1 MNGIIVVDKPPDMTS
16 AQVVTH
22 VKRILKVKKV
32 GHTGT
37 LDPVATGVLVC
48 CINKATRLARFLTY
62 GKKRYEGVMRL
73 GIRTDTQDLTGRVV
87 STEPDLGV
95 TDRDMRKVFLSFLEV
110 KHQTA
115 PAYSALKHHGVPL
128 YRLARHGTFVQK
140 PPRRISIY
148 GLEVLDI
155 SLPDVR
161 FDVCCSA
168 GTYVRTLCADIGDAL
183 GCGAHLTEL
192 CRTESG
198 RFGLDEAVSL
208 NTLDRLAASSKIS
221 NHIIPMSVALRGMPG
236 ISAGDQLL
244 KKIQHGH
251 PVTQEEVAA
260 VRLRRT
266 CPWIKV
272 TDTQGNLV
280 AVISSS
286 KKNGVYPYACVFPLS
301 IENPKSS
308 IINHQSKRGGFESGF
323 SSRGKKDVD

>member
-1 MNGIIVVDKPPDMTS
+1 MNGIIVLDKPPDMTS
-16 AQVVTH
+16 ARVVTH
-22 VKRILKVKKV
+22 VKRTLKAEKV

-37 LDPVATGVLVC
+37 LDPFATGVLVC
-48 CINKATRLARFLTY
+48 CMNKATRLARFLTY

-87 STEPDLGV
+87 SADASLKV
-95 TDRDMRKVFLSFLEV
+95 TDRDVRRVFLSFLEV
-110 KHQTA
+110 KHQTP

-128 YRLARHGTFVQK
+128 YKLARQGTFVQK
-140 PPRRISIY
+140 LPRRISIY
-148 GLEVLDI
+148 GLKALEV
-155 SLPDVR
+155 SLPHVR
-161 FDVCCSA
+161 FKVCCSA

-198 RFGLDEAVSL
+198 GFGLDEAVSL
-208 NTLDRLAASSKIS
+208 NALDGLAATGKIS
-221 NHIIPMSVALRGMPG
+221 NHMIPMNVALRRMPG
-236 ISAGDQLL
+236 ISANNKLA
-244 KKIQHGH
+244 KRIRKGH

-260 VRLRRT
+260 VADEA

-286 KKNGVYPYACVFPLS
+286 KKNGVYPYACVFPS
-301 IENPKSS
+301 
-308 IINHQSKRGGFESGF
+308 
-323 SSRGKKDVD
+323 